1 MIWSE
6 RFDNGSY
13 RWYFVVIVCET
24 MAAAANQEQFG
35 PLLRKP
41 AELNNNVDDQ
51 LTVAQQFSFH
61 LTSLLNICFALA
73 LLVTVPLYNDF
84 YIVTKSDS
92 YNALYF
98 VVSIS
103 TLLLVLLTSVP
114 AVISLRK
121 LCASSYNIAN
131 NASRS
136 STTKTILKLL
146 ANSFIFTIS
155 LLFLSYCRAKD
166 RVPCHLQDGLLF
178 LAVPVSVMYMT
189 LIKRKKHVSSDAIR
203 LIVYLTVYMGLIF
216 ASSVFQLSYRWY
228 SSDQCEKSTV
238 SDSLFLSQIY
248 LQRIDNSKR
257 PRKPFL
263 K

>member
-1 MIWSE
+1 
-6 RFDNGSY
+6 
-13 RWYFVVIVCET
+13 

-189 LIKRKKHVSSDAIR
+189 LIKRKSIILPESR
-203 LIVYLTVYMGLIF
+203 
-216 ASSVFQLSYRWY
+216 
-228 SSDQCEKSTV
+228 
-238 SDSLFLSQIY
+238 
-248 LQRIDNSKR
+248 
-257 PRKPFL
+257 
-263 K
+263 